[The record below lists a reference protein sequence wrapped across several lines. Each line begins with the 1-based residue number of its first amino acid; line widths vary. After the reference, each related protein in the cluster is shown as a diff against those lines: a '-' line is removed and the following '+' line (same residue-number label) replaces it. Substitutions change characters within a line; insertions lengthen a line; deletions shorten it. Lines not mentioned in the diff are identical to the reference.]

1 MRNITIK
8 FRRLTEVRYEHGL
21 SVSELSII
29 TGLTEEQINEL
40 ENGKEGNSFV
50 EHGHRI
56 DCVKRIAEALGVNY
70 DQFLSESEYFL
81 LGQDMSDLTKKEE
94 KFEKEGLVNEFNEL
108 KKEISKF
115 RINELSDPGYHE
127 DDRIEERKKAN
138 VSLRPAESFGP
149 IVLIFLYI
157 FFYLVNFV

>member
-1 MRNITIK
+1 MLNTTIN
-8 FRRLTEVRYEHGL
+8 FRRLTEIRYEHGL

-40 ENGKEGNSFV
+40 ENDKKGNSFV
-50 EHGHRI
+50 EHDHRI
-56 DCVKRIAEALGVNY
+56 DCVKRIAEALGVNS
-70 DQFLSESEYFL
+70 DQFLTGAEYFL
-81 LGQDMSDLTKKEE
+81 ADQDMTGLTKNEE

-108 KKEISKF
+108 KKEIARF
-115 RINELSDPGYHE
+115 RKNELSDSGYHE
-127 DDRIEERKKAN
+127 DDRKEERKKVN